1 MNLESD
7 ALAELRRATRQREE
21 LRKTWDGTR
30 NSDLLALLNLTI
42 PKLFRCERFGLFL
55 LSPDRESL
63 MLVTGTGV
71 VERGIRVAE
80 AASMVGQ
87 AVRNRSPVICNDLA
101 TQDGVHREISRDIG
115 YEVHNALTVPVLSP
129 RDGRAVGA
137 VQVLNKTGHESW
149 HAEESVLLGDVAF
162 SISGTVLMMHESQN
176 LLQVL
181 DRLDRDIQ
189 VLDREESAIRGGHML
204 RTFEPAEQI
213 QSGGFLHGRYNGTMY
228 PPFIDAKATEDLAR
242 SWDCGENDIFICTH
256 QKVGTHLAKKYAVEI
271 LRRGLLVRADSIYSS
286 GDIGHGTVPWPE
298 VMVSQH
304 GRAHLDAHIART
316 HDQPRLW
323 YVHCSYEDLPI
334 RRIHPRARFIIVY
347 RDPKAVAVSQY
358 FFWKKHPLLRFPD
371 SLDLDRFVEMFVEGD
386 LYFGDYHHHVL
397 SWLHRRDS
405 RIDRQ
410 QILALRYED
419 LVERKLESAQAM
431 SRFILPGNTF
441 DNSELTE
448 IASSTDFEKMKS
460 DITRNPQSFHLN
472 PKVYFRAGKTNDW
485 EAHLSDLS
493 VAAINEKSQRV
504 WDGGV
509 ETPRGSN
516 LTQTLVDLLD

>member
-1 MNLESD
+1 MNIEPE
-7 ALAELRRATRQREE
+7 ALSELRRTTRQREE

-30 NSDLLALLNLTI
+30 NNDLLALLNLTI

-55 LSPDRESL
+55 LSADQESL

-87 AVRNRSPVICNDLA
+87 AVRNRAPVICNDLA
-101 TQDGVHREISRDIG
+101 TRSGVHKEISRHVG

-137 VQVLNKTGHESW
+137 VQVLNRSSHEPW
-149 HAEESVLLGDVAF
+149 NAADAVLLGDVAF
-162 SISGTVLMMHESQN
+162 SISGTVIMMHESQN
-176 LLQVL
+176 LLHVL

-213 QSGGFLHGRYNGTMY
+213 PSGGFLHGRYNDTMY
-228 PPFIDAKATEDLAR
+228 PPFIDTTATEDLAG
-242 SWDCGENDIFICTH
+242 SWDCGENDVFICTH

-271 LRRGLLVRADSIYSS
+271 LRRGLANRADSIYSS

-316 HDQPRLW
+316 HGQPRLW

-334 RRIHPRARFIIVY
+334 RQIHPRARFIVVY

-371 SLDLDRFVEMFVEGD
+371 GLDLDRFVELFLEGD
-386 LYFGDYHHHVL
+386 LYFGDYHRHVL
-397 SWLHRRDS
+397 SWLKRRDS
-405 RIDRQ
+405 KIGRN

-419 LVERKLESAQAM
+419 MVDRKLECAEAV
-431 SRFILPGNTF
+431 SRFIAPEFEMGK
-441 DNSELTE
+441 SELVAVAASTE
-448 IASSTDFEKMKS
+448 FDKMKS
-460 DITRNPQSFHLN
+460 DIIANPQSFHLN
-472 PKVYFRAGKTNDW
+472 PNVYFRAGKTNDW
-485 EAHLSDLS
+485 EVHLSDLS
-493 VAAINEKSQRV
+493 VAAINEKSRAM
-504 WDGGV
+504 WSGNT
-509 ETPRGSN
+509 ETPRVSN
-516 LTQTLVDLLD
+516 HTQAMVDLI